1 MKQAIGARWGG
12 VNGVASVIARIIE
25 IVLWLGV
32 AWLAVGAVLLYM
44 NRSAIVVDA
53 DANRV
58 YADSISVSGSF
69 LDVDV
74 YLGRGRMRDEVY
86 YPLVALVLVAL
97 VLVAQLAIL
106 VCMALVFHEIAD
118 VCLRLK
124 EWEHSRGGLEGP
136 FGERMV
142 RSFRFVGSCLIALPV
157 VSWVMAAVCG
167 LLGASVSAGLGSV
180 VFVMLGLLCWSLA
193 YVFESGAAMQ
203 HEMDGLV

>member
-32 AWLAVGAVLLYM
+32 AWLVVGAVLLYM

-86 YPLVALVLVAL
+86 YPLVALVLVA
-97 VLVAQLAIL
+97 QLAIL

-118 VCLRLK
+118 VCLQLK

-167 LLGASVSAGLGSV
+167 LLGASVSVGLGSV

-193 YVFESGAAMQ
+193 HVFESGAAMQ

>member
-44 NRSAIVVDA
+44 NRSAIVVDT

-86 YPLVALVLVAL
+86 YPLVALVLVA
-97 VLVAQLAIL
+97 QLAIL
-106 VCMALVFHEIAD
+106 VCMALVFREIAD

>member
-32 AWLAVGAVLLYM
+32 AWLVVGAVLLYM

-53 DANRV
+53 DANRM

-86 YPLVALVLVAL
+86 YPLVAL

-167 LLGASVSAGLGSV
+167 LLGASVSVGLGSV

-193 YVFESGAAMQ
+193 HVFESGAAMQ

>member
-32 AWLAVGAVLLYM
+32 AWLVVGAVLLYM

-58 YADSISVSGSF
+58 HADSISVSGSF

-86 YPLVALVLVAL
+86 YPLVALVLVA
-97 VLVAQLAIL
+97 QLAIL
-106 VCMALVFHEIAD
+106 VCMALVFHEIAG

-167 LLGASVSAGLGSV
+167 LLGASVSVGLGSV

-193 YVFESGAAMQ
+193 HVFESGAAMQ

>member
-32 AWLAVGAVLLYM
+32 AWLVVGAVLLYM
-44 NRSAIVVDA
+44 NRSAIVVDS

-86 YPLVALVLVAL
+86 YPLVAL

-167 LLGASVSAGLGSV
+167 LLGASVSVGLGSV

-193 YVFESGAAMQ
+193 HVFESGASMQ

>member
-32 AWLAVGAVLLYM
+32 AWLVVGAVLLYM

-86 YPLVALVLVAL
+86 YPLVAL

-167 LLGASVSAGLGSV
+167 LLGASVSVGLGSV
-180 VFVMLGLLCWSLA
+180 AFVMLGLLCWSLA
-193 YVFESGAAMQ
+193 HVFESGAAMQ

>member
-32 AWLAVGAVLLYM
+32 AWLVVGAVLLYM
-44 NRSAIVVDA
+44 NRSAIVVDT

-86 YPLVALVLVAL
+86 YPLVAL

-157 VSWVMAAVCG
+157 VSWVMAAACG

>member
-32 AWLAVGAVLLYM
+32 AWLVVGAVLLYM

-86 YPLVALVLVAL
+86 YPRVAL

-193 YVFESGAAMQ
+193 HVFESGAAMQ

>member
-32 AWLAVGAVLLYM
+32 AWLVVGAVLLYM
-44 NRSAIVVDA
+44 NRSAIVVDT

-86 YPLVALVLVAL
+86 YPLVAL

>member
-32 AWLAVGAVLLYM
+32 AWLVVGAVLLYM
-44 NRSAIVVDA
+44 NRSAIVVDT

-58 YADSISVSGSF
+58 YTDSISVSGSF

-86 YPLVALVLVAL
+86 YPLVAL

-167 LLGASVSAGLGSV
+167 LLGASVSVGLGSV

>member
-32 AWLAVGAVLLYM
+32 AWLVVGAVLLYM

-74 YLGRGRMRDEVY
+74 YLGRGRMRDTVY
-86 YPLVALVLVAL
+86 YPLVAL

-167 LLGASVSAGLGSV
+167 LLGASVSVGLGSV

-193 YVFESGAAMQ
+193 HVFESGAAMQ

>member
-32 AWLAVGAVLLYM
+32 AWLVVGAVLLYM

-58 YADSISVSGSF
+58 YAVSISVSGSF

-86 YPLVALVLVAL
+86 YPLVAL

-167 LLGASVSAGLGSV
+167 LLGASVSVGLGSV

-193 YVFESGAAMQ
+193 HVFESGAAMQ

>member
-32 AWLAVGAVLLYM
+32 TWLVVGAVLLYM

-86 YPLVALVLVAL
+86 YPLVAL

-142 RSFRFVGSCLIALPV
+142 RSFRFVGSCLIALQV

-167 LLGASVSAGLGSV
+167 LMGASVSAGLGST

-193 YVFESGAAMQ
+193 HVFESGAAMQ
-203 HEMDGLV
+203 REMDGLV

>member
-32 AWLAVGAVLLYM
+32 AWLVVGAVLLYM

-86 YPLVALVLVAL
+86 YPLVALVLVAQL
-97 VLVAQLAIL
+97 VIL
-106 VCMALVFHEIAD
+106 VCFALVFHEIAD

-167 LLGASVSAGLGSV
+167 LLGASVSVGLGSV

-193 YVFESGAAMQ
+193 HVFESGAAMQ
-203 HEMDGLV
+203 REMDGLV

>member
-32 AWLAVGAVLLYM
+32 AWLVVGAVLLYM

-86 YPLVALVLVAL
+86 YPLVAL

-167 LLGASVSAGLGSV
+167 LLGASVSVGLGSV

-193 YVFESGAAMQ
+193 YVFESGASMQ

>member
-32 AWLAVGAVLLYM
+32 AWLVVGAVLLYM

-86 YPLVALVLVAL
+86 YPLVAL

-167 LLGASVSAGLGSV
+167 LLGASVSVGLGSV
-180 VFVMLGLLCWSLA
+180 GFVMLGLLCWSLA
-193 YVFESGAAMQ
+193 HVFESGAAMQ

>member
-32 AWLAVGAVLLYM
+32 AWLVVGAVLLYM
-44 NRSAIVVDA
+44 NRSAIVVDS

-86 YPLVALVLVAL
+86 YPLVAL

>member
-44 NRSAIVVDA
+44 NRSAIVVDT

-86 YPLVALVLVAL
+86 YPLVAL

-193 YVFESGAAMQ
+193 HAFESGASMQ

>member
-12 VNGVASVIARIIE
+12 VNGVASVIAGIIE

-44 NRSAIVVDA
+44 NRSAIVVDT

-86 YPLVALVLVAL
+86 YPLVAL

-193 YVFESGAAMQ
+193 HAFESGAAMQ

>member
-1 MKQAIGARWGG
+1 MKQVIGVKWARG
-12 VNGVASVIARIIE
+12 NGIASVIARIIE

-32 AWLAVGAVLLYM
+32 AWLVVGAVLLYM

-86 YPLVALVLVAL
+86 YPLVALVLVA
-97 VLVAQLAIL
+97 QLAIL

-124 EWEHSRGGLEGP
+124 EWEHSRGRLEGP
-136 FGERMV
+136 FSERMV

-167 LLGASVSAGLGSV
+167 LLGASVSVGLGSV

-193 YVFESGAAMQ
+193 HVFESGAAMQ

>member
-12 VNGVASVIARIIE
+12 GNGVASVIARIIE

-32 AWLAVGAVLLYM
+32 AWLVVGAVLLYM
-44 NRSAIVVDA
+44 NRSAIVVDT

-58 YADSISVSGSF
+58 YTDSISVSGSF

-86 YPLVALVLVAL
+86 YPLVALVLVA
-97 VLVAQLAIL
+97 QLAIL
-106 VCMALVFHEIAD
+106 VCMALVFHEIVD

>member
-44 NRSAIVVDA
+44 NRSAIVVDT

-86 YPLVALVLVAL
+86 YPLVAL

-167 LLGASVSAGLGSV
+167 LLGASVSVGLGSV

-193 YVFESGAAMQ
+193 HVFESGAAMQ
-203 HEMDGLV
+203 REMDGLV

>member
-44 NRSAIVVDA
+44 NRSAIVVDT

-86 YPLVALVLVAL
+86 YPLVAL

-157 VSWVMAAVCG
+157 VSWVMAAACG

-193 YVFESGAAMQ
+193 HVFESGAAMQ

>member
-12 VNGVASVIARIIE
+12 GNGVASVIARIIE

-44 NRSAIVVDA
+44 NRSAIVVDT

-86 YPLVALVLVAL
+86 YPLVAL

>member
-32 AWLAVGAVLLYM
+32 AWLVVGAVLLYM

-86 YPLVALVLVAL
+86 YPLVAL

-167 LLGASVSAGLGSV
+167 LLGASVSVGLGSV

-193 YVFESGAAMQ
+193 HVFESGASMQ

>member
-12 VNGVASVIARIIE
+12 VNGVASVIARVIE

-32 AWLAVGAVLLYM
+32 AWLVVGAVLLYM
-44 NRSAIVVDA
+44 NRSAIVVDT

-58 YADSISVSGSF
+58 YTDSISVSGSF

-86 YPLVALVLVAL
+86 YPLVAL

>member
-32 AWLAVGAVLLYM
+32 AWLVVGAVLLYM

-86 YPLVALVLVAL
+86 YPLVAL

-167 LLGASVSAGLGSV
+167 LLGASVSVRLGSV

-193 YVFESGAAMQ
+193 HVFESGAAMQ

>member
-12 VNGVASVIARIIE
+12 VNGVASAIARIIE

-32 AWLAVGAVLLYM
+32 AWLVVGAVLLYM

-86 YPLVALVLVAL
+86 YPLVAL

-167 LLGASVSAGLGSV
+167 LLGASVSVGLGSV

>member
-32 AWLAVGAVLLYM
+32 AWLVVGAVLLYM

-58 YADSISVSGSF
+58 YADSISMSGSF

-86 YPLVALVLVAL
+86 YPLVAL

-167 LLGASVSAGLGSV
+167 LLGASVSVGLGSV

-193 YVFESGAAMQ
+193 HVFESGAAMQ

>member
-44 NRSAIVVDA
+44 TRSAIVVDT

-86 YPLVALVLVAL
+86 YPLVAL

>member
-44 NRSAIVVDA
+44 NRSAIVVDT

-58 YADSISVSGSF
+58 YTDSISVSGSF

-86 YPLVALVLVAL
+86 YPLVAL

-167 LLGASVSAGLGSV
+167 LLGASVSVGLGSV

-193 YVFESGAAMQ
+193 HVFESGAAMQ

>member
-44 NRSAIVVDA
+44 NRSAIVVDT

-58 YADSISVSGSF
+58 YTDSISVSGSF

-86 YPLVALVLVAL
+86 YPLVAL

-193 YVFESGAAMQ
+193 HAFESGAAMQ

>member
-32 AWLAVGAVLLYM
+32 AWLVVGAVLLYM

-86 YPLVALVLVAL
+86 YPLVALVLVA
-97 VLVAQLAIL
+97 QLAIL

-142 RSFRFVGSCLIALPV
+142 RSFCFVGSCLIALPV

-167 LLGASVSAGLGSV
+167 LLGASVSVGLGSV

-193 YVFESGAAMQ
+193 HVFESGAAMQ
-203 HEMDGLV
+203 REMDGLV

>member
-86 YPLVALVLVAL
+86 YPLVALVLVA
-97 VLVAQLAIL
+97 QLAIL

-167 LLGASVSAGLGSV
+167 LLGASVSVGLGSV

-193 YVFESGAAMQ
+193 HVFESGAAMQ